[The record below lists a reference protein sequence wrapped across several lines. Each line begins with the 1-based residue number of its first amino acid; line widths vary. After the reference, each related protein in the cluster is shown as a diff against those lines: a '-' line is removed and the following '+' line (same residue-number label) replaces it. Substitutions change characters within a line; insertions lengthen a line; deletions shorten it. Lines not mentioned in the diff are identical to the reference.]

1 MLSHD
6 LRNKTALVTGASSG
20 LGLDFARQLAA
31 IGCHLVLVARR
42 RDRLEALASELR
54 AAHGIDV
61 LVVDMDL
68 TERDA
73 AQRLYDTVHARG
85 VQVDVLVNN
94 AGYGVHGEFITIPW
108 ERERD
113 MLELDIV
120 TLVHLTKLFVKD
132 MVARDFGYVLQVSSI
147 GAYQPSPTYAS
158 YAAAK
163 AFVLSFGEALAYEL
177 RNTNVRCTVLSPGV
191 TATEFLQVSG
201 QAPTRY
207 QRMMMMTSEAVVR
220 RGLWAMLRGRASV
233 IPGFFN
239 WLGAQLVRL
248 VPRRLATAMAYQ
260 SMR

>member
-42 RDRLEALASELR
+42 RDRLEALAAELR
-54 AAHGIDV
+54 ATHGIDV

-73 AQRLYDTVHARG
+73 AQRLYDTVRERG

-120 TLVHLTKLFVKD
+120 TLVHLT
-132 MVARDFGYVLQVSSI
+132 
-147 GAYQPSPTYAS
+147 
-158 YAAAK
+158 
-163 AFVLSFGEALAYEL
+163 
-177 RNTNVRCTVLSPGV
+177 
-191 TATEFLQVSG
+191 
-201 QAPTRY
+201 
-207 QRMMMMTSEAVVR
+207 
-220 RGLWAMLRGRASV
+220 
-233 IPGFFN
+233 
-239 WLGAQLVRL
+239 
-248 VPRRLATAMAYQ
+248 
-260 SMR
+260 